1 MKYVIIGAGVAGVT
15 AAETVRKIDS
25 DGEIVLI
32 GKEQFLP
39 YKRYL
44 LTEFFCGTISKEQL
58 FSLSCEDLKRL
69 KITFRKGQLAKS
81 VDFENKKVKLFHN
94 ETVSYDKL
102 LIATGGKPR
111 IGPALRSFE
120 KNLQLYY
127 SLEDILLIKEKLDS
141 VRTCVVF
148 GQGLSTLDLMAGLK
162 NLKKEV
168 IYITKKPRAFF
179 PLLQSNSDVDVHQFL
194 SEKGVKIITNDRPVS
209 VEKRDDKFIVETF
222 NGEKLTADLVFA
234 WDDYRP
240 NIRFLENTKIDRKI
254 GILVNEQLRT
264 SVEDVYAAGDCAEI
278 YHPKIKNYWINFGY
292 PNAIE
297 QGETAGKNMTGLNEN
312 YRIRETLVFHVL
324 GKPFEARWWE

>member
-15 AAETVRKIDS
+15 AAETIRKYDS

-44 LTEFFCGTISKEQL
+44 LTEFFCGTIEKENL
-58 FSLSCEDLKRL
+58 FSFSCEDIKKL
-69 KITFRKGQLAKS
+69 KINFRKGQLAKS
-81 VDFENKKVKLFHN
+81 INFEDKKVKLFHN

-111 IGPALRSFE
+111 IGPALTPFA

-127 SLEDILLIKEKLDS
+127 SLEDILLIKEKLPS
-141 VRTCVVF
+141 VHTCVVF
-148 GQGLSTLDLMAGLK
+148 GQGISTLDLMAGLN

-179 PLLQSNSDVDVHQFL
+179 PLLQANSDVDIHQFL
-194 SEKGVKIITNDRPVS
+194 TEKGVKIITNDRPVS
-209 VEKRDDKFIVETF
+209 IEKEDGRFVVETL
-222 NGEKLTADLVFA
+222 NGEKMIADLVFA

-240 NIRFLENTKIDRKI
+240 NIKFLQHTKIDRKI
-254 GILVNEQLRT
+254 GILVDEHLRT
-264 SVEDVYAAGDCAEI
+264 SVGDVYAAGDCTEI

-297 QGETAGKNMTGLNEN
+297 QGEVAGKNMTGLKEA
-312 YRIRETLVFHVL
+312 YQIHETLVFHVL